1 MKMMSWSRYHCLS
14 PSLLRKPRKF
24 SRREMKMLGIRRYRG
39 GLDSPLP
46 EGEVDAKR
54 RVRGYSPSI
63 DRNPSPQ
70 PSPIEVGYIRLRQ
83 FMMSNSGKP
92 ELDGRGS
99 ALGSLRDWEQ
109 TMSRYFRFVI
119 QLFRT

>member
-24 SRREMKMLGIRRYRG
+24 SRRDLRMLGIRRCRG
-39 GLDSPLP
+39 ELDSPLP
-46 EGEVDAKR
+46 EGEAQATSGGRSQEARRSEASATAKR

-63 DRNPSPQ
+63 DRNPPPQ
-70 PSPIEVGYIRLRQ
+70 PSP
-83 FMMSNSGKP
+83 
-92 ELDGRGS
+92 DGRGS

-109 TMSRYFRFVI
+109 IMVRYFRFVI
-119 QLFRT
+119 RRFRT